1 MLRDKKALGMVSIL
15 EKQENI
21 KYVSIIVP
29 TYNRDCCLLAAINSI
44 LNQTYQYFEI
54 IVVDDGSTDDTE
66 PLIRRVHDARIT
78 YIKLEENLGPSH
90 ARNVGIKHS
99 RYEFIAFEDSDDIW
113 CENKLEKQIKKLESN
128 PDAAMIYCAYEYSI
142 EGKAIKIPSDSYKK
156 EQLEGY
162 IFESLWDGNKIGAP
176 TILVKKEC
184 IENVGGFSEELKSL
198 EDYEFVLRVA
208 KEYAI
213 GYVNEILVKA
223 SYSASGV
230 SSRFAD
236 QIDTQIHILKKYR
249 ACEVRVVDKMKQI
262 MEMIVQMKGSTQER
276 WKRKLVP
283 DLISTEL
290 EFDLLY
296 EMTKSNRA
304 YRLVNK
310 LINQFMD
317 SDKIIHCLEKRI
329 DFKHER
335 FAIYGA
341 GMVGRML
348 GELLRSRGLSF
359 EYYIDRE
366 KTGTEET
373 PIIRPD
379 KVESS
384 VKKVI
389 VTVMDAVHDDFELNI
404 SGNPELVN
412 IFDVCLR

>member
-1 MLRDKKALGMVSIL
+1 MVRSW
-15 EKQENI
+15 
-21 KYVSIIVP
+21 
-29 TYNRDCCLLAAINSI
+29 AA
-44 LNQTYQYFEI
+44 
-54 IVVDDGSTDDTE
+54 
-66 PLIRRVHDARIT
+66 
-78 YIKLEENLGPSH
+78 
-90 ARNVGIKHS
+90 
-99 RYEFIAFEDSDDIW
+99 
-113 CENKLEKQIKKLESN
+113 
-128 PDAAMIYCAYEYSI
+128 
-142 EGKAIKIPSDSYKK
+142 
-156 EQLEGY
+156 
-162 IFESLWDGNKIGAP
+162 
-176 TILVKKEC
+176 
-184 IENVGGFSEELKSL
+184 
-198 EDYEFVLRVA
+198 
-208 KEYAI
+208 
-213 GYVNEILVKA
+213 
-223 SYSASGV
+223 V